1 MLLIELIFEKVQVS
15 ERKDLEKLV
24 ESLTADLVVIDI
36 NIVEILLVL
45 QNINQGLSTV
55 IVDFVIGQLE
65 LLQRMTLGDEVTDDL
80 ATLGSDLVVRQAE
93 DV

>member
-65 LLQRMTLGDEVTDDL
+65 LLQRVTLGDEVTDDL

>member
-1 MLLIELIFEKVQVS
+1 MLLIKLIFEKVQVS
-15 ERKDLEKLV
+15 KRKDLEKLV

-65 LLQRMTLGDEVTDDL
+65 LLQRVTLGDEVTDDL